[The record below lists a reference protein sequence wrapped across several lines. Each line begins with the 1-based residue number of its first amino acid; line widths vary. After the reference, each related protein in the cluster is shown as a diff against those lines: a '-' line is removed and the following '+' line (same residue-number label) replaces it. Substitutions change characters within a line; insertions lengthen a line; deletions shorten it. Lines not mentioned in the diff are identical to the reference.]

1 VTAARVSRL
10 RRIWLAGFVALGL
23 FTFGIVPHA
32 SSENAARIPI
42 APVAAAGSHPDQV
55 VLTRAPSSPVLS
67 LKTPATYGD
76 LAIGVALLGLVAW
89 LLAARPSRRRVL
101 PALRYGPRLSRA
113 PPLAA

>member
-1 VTAARVSRL
+1 MTAARISRL

-32 SSENAARIPI
+32 SSESAARIPS

-55 VLTRAPSSPVLS
+55 VLTRAPSSPVAS
-67 LKTPATYGD
+67 LKVPATYGD
-76 LAIGVALLGLVAW
+76 LAIGIALLGLGAW
-89 LLAARPSRRRVL
+89 LLAARPRLRRT
-101 PALRYGPRLSRA
+101 PSGFRYGPRLSRA